1 MFVLLINF
9 VHTIILRFDVSCA
22 FLQFLFTVRASSVTS
37 RGTSR
42 QSVTAGPQLVQS
54 FVGTHR
60 SRKAEPGG
68 ILSNKKDGDV
78 AHLPLFELAALTPKE
93 HQVNVKKLRNFLD
106 LHGECVFRCVLYFAF
121 SHVLVFWK
129 HSV

>member
-1 MFVLLINF
+1 M
-9 VHTIILRFDVSCA
+9 
-22 FLQFLFTVRASSVTS
+22 
-37 RGTSR
+37 
-42 QSVTAGPQLVQS
+42 QS

-106 LHGECVFRCVLYFAF
+106 LHGEC
-121 SHVLVFWK
+121 
-129 HSV
+129 